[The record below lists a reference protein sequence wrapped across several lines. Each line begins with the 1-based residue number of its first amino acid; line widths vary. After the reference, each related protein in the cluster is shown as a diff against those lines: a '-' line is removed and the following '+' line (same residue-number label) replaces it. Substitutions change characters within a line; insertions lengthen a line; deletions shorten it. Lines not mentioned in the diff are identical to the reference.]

1 MMHGL
6 SHSCVVLRTLFVLAL
21 HAVLLVPA
29 TLHAKEAELPYP
41 AGRSSHRIEG
51 LQVELDV
58 PKDLTAKK
66 PASLVVIL
74 HGAGGTATGMA
85 SVLRLLPEENYVVCA
100 PKSVGKVW
108 QASDLEKVKA
118 ITKHLLDVLP
128 IEKQRF
134 HVVGYSNGSFNLH
147 PLAFHETL
155 MPASATWVA
164 GGHVGGPPPKWTAKR
179 LAALCLV
186 GANDANLRVA
196 RETVKKLQGKVRT
209 VEIRTEKGKGHE
221 WPDGLMAYYRWWVG
235 VAEGRIDP
243 ATDMN
248 FNWTNDVDQ
257 ALKKLAGQKKGGA
270 LVWIWKRADKPTELD
285 TSLQRT
291 LFQDPD
297 VRFFGEQLVPI
308 RLEVE
313 ADADAVARVSA
324 LAKLKKPVWP
334 VLVVLNTKGVAKKV
348 LSKKITQR
356 KLVGALRKVAP
367 IKKRDE

>member
-1 MMHGL
+1 MHGL
-6 SHSCVVLRTLFVLAL
+6 SHNPVALRFSLVQLLALFVAL
-21 HAVLLVPA
+21 CVP
-29 TLHAKEAELPYP
+29 TPLFAKEAELPYA

-58 PKDLTAKK
+58 PKGLTVKK

-85 SVLRLLPEENYVVCA
+85 GALQSLSAENYVVCA

-108 QASDLEKVKA
+108 EAPDLEKVKA
-118 ITKHLLDVLP
+118 ITEHLLDVLP
-128 IEKQRF
+128 IDKQRL

-155 MPASATWVA
+155 KPASAAWVA

-179 LAALCLV
+179 LATLCLV
-186 GANDANLRVA
+186 GADDANLRVA

-221 WPDGLMAYYRWWVG
+221 WPDGLMPYYRWWVG

-243 ATDMN
+243 AIDQN
-248 FNWTNDVDQ
+248 FNWSNDVDQ

-270 LVWIWKRADKPTELD
+270 LVWIWERTDKPTELD
-285 TSLQRT
+285 TALQRT
-291 LFQDPD
+291 LFQNPD
-297 VRFFGEQLVPI
+297 VRFLG
-308 RLEVE
+308 
-313 ADADAVARVSA
+313 
-324 LAKLKKPVWP
+324 
-334 VLVVLNTKGVAKKV
+334 
-348 LSKKITQR
+348 
-356 KLVGALRKVAP
+356 
-367 IKKRDE
+367 